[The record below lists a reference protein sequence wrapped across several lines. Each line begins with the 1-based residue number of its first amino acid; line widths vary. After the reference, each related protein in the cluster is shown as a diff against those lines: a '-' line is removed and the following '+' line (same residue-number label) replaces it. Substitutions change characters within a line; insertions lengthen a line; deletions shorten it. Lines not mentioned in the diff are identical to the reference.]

1 MVDQVRFLRRGSVD
15 EAETSTSE
23 EVTAA
28 SDEASRST
36 DDSVGRGHTPGKGRP
51 TPKRRDAEGRRRGPA
66 PPPPKTQRESA
77 RLARQNRANRAERRK
92 ESADRRSRMLAG
104 DQSALMARDRGPVKA
119 YVRDVVDSRR
129 HLVGLFMPL
138 AGLVLLSVTMPLP
151 QIQQIISYVCMA
163 LMLSMALEATLLG
176 RRVVA
181 KARERF
187 PKEDIRGLS
196 LGWYVF
202 ARASQIR
209 RLRVPK
215 PRVQIGDQ
223 V

>member
-1 MVDQVRFLRRGSVD
+1 MVDQVRFLRRSSVD
-15 EAETSTSE
+15 EAETNTSE
-23 EVTAA
+23 ADTAEVPASGEGPTAK
-28 SDEASRST
+28 
-36 DDSVGRGHTPGKGRP
+36 GHTPGKGRP

-92 ESADRRSRMLAG
+92 DAADRRSRMMAG
-104 DQSALMARDRGPVKA
+104 DQSALLARDRGPVKA

-129 HLVGLFMPL
+129 HLTGLFMPL

-151 QIQQIISYVCMA
+151 QIQQVISYACMA
-163 LMLSMALEATLLG
+163 LMLGMALEATLLG
-176 RRVVA
+176 RQVVG

-215 PRVQIGDQ
+215 PRVQVGDQ